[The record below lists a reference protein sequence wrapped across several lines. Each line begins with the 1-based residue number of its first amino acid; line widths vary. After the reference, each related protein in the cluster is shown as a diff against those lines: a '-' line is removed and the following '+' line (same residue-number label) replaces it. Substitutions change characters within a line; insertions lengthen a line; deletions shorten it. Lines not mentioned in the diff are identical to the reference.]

1 MILAKSDILL
11 INRDCQN
18 DDSIKAMNLSG
29 LADKM
34 QGITESGLPRVPK
47 YVLLSDGI
55 IGAVD
60 CGELKPGEQLPG
72 EHDLAAALPV
82 SLGTIQKALARL
94 AEQGVIIRRH
104 GSGTFIA
111 EQSEELHDLWH
122 FRFLGDDGQSLLPVF
137 SKVRSIEKTSDVGD
151 WSRFL
156 GGDTPFICI
165 EREIDVNGEFVCLG
179 RLYLDAKRFEK
190 LLKQPMTDLDNIN
203 IRAMLREQFNA
214 PTARI
219 AEQVGAETFAP
230 DICQNLRLQPK
241 TTGLVCHILGY
252 GFRDEPLSY
261 QLVYLPPNARRLEIR
276 PHSR

>member
-1 MILAKSDILL
+1 
-11 INRDCQN
+11 
-18 DDSIKAMNLSG
+18 MNLSG

-34 QGITESGLPRVPK
+34 QGVTERGLPRVPK
-47 YVLLSDGI
+47 YILLSDGI
-55 IGAVD
+55 AGAVD
-60 CGELKPGEQLPG
+60 CGELQPGEQLPG
-72 EHDLAAALPV
+72 EHDLAAALPA

-111 EQSEELHDLWH
+111 DQTEQLHDLWH
-122 FRFLGDDGQSLLPVF
+122 FRFLGDDGRTLLPVF
-137 SKVRSIEKTSDVGD
+137 SKVRSIEKTVDEGD

-156 GGDTPFICI
+156 GGSGPYICI
-165 EREIDVNGEFVCLG
+165 EREIDVNGEFACLG
-179 RLYLDAKRFEK
+179 RLYLEAKRFDK
-190 LLKQPMTDLDNIN
+190 LLKRPVQDLDNIN

-219 AEQVGAETFAP
+219 TEQVGAETFAD
-230 DICQNLRLQPK
+230 DICQILKLKPR
-241 TTGLVCHILGY
+241 TTGLACHILGY
-252 GFRDEPLSY
+252 GFRDEPVSY